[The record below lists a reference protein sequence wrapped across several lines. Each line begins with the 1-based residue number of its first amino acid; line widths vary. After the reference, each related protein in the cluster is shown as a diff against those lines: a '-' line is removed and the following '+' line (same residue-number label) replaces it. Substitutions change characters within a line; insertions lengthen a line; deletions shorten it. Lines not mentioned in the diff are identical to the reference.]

1 MRMKYE
7 NGYFT
12 VEAALILPI
21 ALLFITMMIFW
32 AFYVY
37 DRSILEHSAYQ
48 AALRGTYNHMDA
60 SKSAK
65 ESQEAAALL
74 VENRVFAKKELTQ
87 DVKVGLG
94 KVSVSYHC
102 VVNMPLQPWL
112 GEYIRGFSDDNMTFD
127 ITKTTYK
134 LKPAKFIRVC
144 RTTGKLFTSL
154 QDYFNESGDT
164 DE

>member
-1 MRMKYE
+1 MMTKYE
-7 NGYFT
+7 DAYFT

-21 ALLFITMMIFW
+21 AILFITMMIFW
-32 AFYVY
+32 SFYVY

-48 AALRGTYNHMDA
+48 AALRGTYNHMNA

-65 ESQEAAALL
+65 ESKEAAAIL

-87 DVKVGLG
+87 DVKVGFG

-112 GEYIRGFSDDNMTFD
+112 REYISGFSDNNMTLD
-127 ITKTTYK
+127 ITKTAYK
-134 LKPAKFIRVC
+134 IKPAKFIRVC
-144 RTTGKLFTSL
+144 RATGKIFTSL
-154 QDYFNESGDT
+154 QDYFNESGET